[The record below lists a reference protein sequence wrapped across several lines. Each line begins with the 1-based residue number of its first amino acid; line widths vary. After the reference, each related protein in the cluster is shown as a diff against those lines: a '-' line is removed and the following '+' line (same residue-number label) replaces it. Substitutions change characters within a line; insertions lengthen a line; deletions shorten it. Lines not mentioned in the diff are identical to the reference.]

1 MNVSIT
7 CKFDDKKEILSFYE
21 DDNNSL
27 PTGKKYLK
35 NFSFKV
41 ERHKDPDT
49 HVESL
54 TITCL
59 DNGNDNGVI
68 ETSIS
73 NIRKA
78 LQKFQRFGLVL
89 LAPELEAVSFTIMS
103 EYHSLPLVPAKT
115 EQVSQRIEDFLTEI
129 GVFIYEDRDKKGEL
143 PLLCNI
149 PVQDFDETAIECGYM
164 EYELTELRRH
174 LKDRGFIRTTSDKRF
189 SVLVRRKDKPIR
201 AIQFIRDKIVKYLP
215 QDAKNEDTATS
226 DTNDK

>member
-1 MNVSIT
+1 MNVSIV

-89 LAPELEAVSFTIMS
+89 LTPELEAVSFSIMS

-143 PLLCNI
+143 PSLCNI

-164 EYELTELRRH
+164 EYELTELRRQ
-174 LKDRGFIRTTSDKRF
+174 LKEIGFIRTTSDKRF

-201 AIQFIRDKIVKYLP
+201 AIQFIRDKIIDYLP